1 MVELRQNELGI
12 RAILET
18 KYLVSDCGVHM
29 KFITM
34 SAFTTGLIINL
45 VRNAEIMSLEQA
57 HWRLSGYLA
66 RVAGI
71 RDRGFIREDAS
82 VDVLVYDF
90 DALSLES
97 FSSKQ

>member
-1 MVELRQNELGI
+1 MLQS
-12 RAILET
+12 
-18 KYLVSDCGVHM
+18 KCLVSAGGAHM

-34 SAFTTGLIINL
+34 SAFPTEFMINL
-45 VRNAEIMSLEQA
+45 VRNAEIMSLEQS

-66 RVAGI
+66 LMAGI
-71 RDRGFIREDAS
+71 LDRGFIREDAS

-90 DALSLES
+90 DALSLEP